1 MTEIREEP
9 NEDDET
15 PGEGLVISDTSE
27 FVRSLIVT
35 PTITKPVEAVPKP
48 AQPDLEPVEEEKEE
62 GEADDVEM
70 DEVVEEEKKGGWKE
84 AGNVEDS
91 DMANIQDE
99 PKLVICILGYVL
111 FNIYNII

>member
-1 MTEIREEP
+1 VTETRDEP

-27 FVRSLIVT
+27 FVRSLTVA

-48 AQPDLEPVEEEKEE
+48 VQPSKPEPLEEEKEE

-70 DEVVEEEKKGGWKE
+70 GEVEEEKKGGWKE

-91 DMANIQDE
+91 DMAHIQDE
-99 PKLVICILGYVL
+99 PKLVSIIIL
-111 FNIYNII
+111 I